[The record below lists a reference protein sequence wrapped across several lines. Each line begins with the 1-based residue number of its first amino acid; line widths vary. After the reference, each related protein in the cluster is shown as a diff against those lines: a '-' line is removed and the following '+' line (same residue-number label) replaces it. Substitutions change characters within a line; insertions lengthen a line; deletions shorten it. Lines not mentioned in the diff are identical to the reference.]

1 MISDNDT
8 QYTAIYASC
17 SEFERM
23 VGTFTQ
29 TEPYIHPNHA
39 MITIKSL
46 RIEK

>member
-8 QYTAIYASC
+8 QYTDIYASC

-23 VGTFTQ
+23 AGRFKQ